1 MVKTTTITTTEKY
14 DKDGKLLERIT
25 KEKTVTDDETRFP
38 VTPNY
43 NPGSWNMTHS
53 ATTVGNSV
61 TC

>member
-1 MVKTTTITTTEKY
+1 MIKTTTITTTEKY

-25 KEKTVTDDETRFP
+25 KEKTTTDDETRFP

-43 NPGSWNMTHS
+43 NPGFWNAVPTS
-53 ATTVGNSV
+53 IGSSV